1 MILDEMGQVY
11 EYGAQT
17 FEVGGIISVSVENER
32 QYGYIMEM
40 NVGNESCPIAMRD
53 FGGEDFRSLPLEC
66 LTPLETESPAA
77 KGQMYV
83 LCRFSGG
90 LDERQTKVLGIS
102 ASKSVLLHLMLEDT
116 AATQEGT
123 QTFFN
128 SACADE
134 ESDSLCFIYDNGNLE
149 DPDYLNYN
157 LEPVQVYST
166 VEGGTTV

>member
-1 MILDEMGQVY
+1 MILDEMGQVC

-17 FEVGGIISVSVENER
+17 FEVGGIVSVSVGNER

-40 NVGNESCPIAMRD
+40 NVGNESCPTAMSD
-53 FGGEDFRSLPLEC
+53 FGGEDFRILPLEC

-90 LDERQTKVLGIS
+90 LDEQQTKVLGIS

>member
-17 FEVGGIISVSVENER
+17 FEVGGIVSVSVGNER

-40 NVGNESCPIAMRD
+40 NVGNESCPTAMCD

-90 LDERQTKVLGIS
+90 LDEQQTKVLGIS

-123 QTFFN
+123 QTFFH

-149 DPDYLNYN
+149 DSDYLNYK

>member
-17 FEVGGIISVSVENER
+17 FEVGGIVSVSVKNER

-40 NVGNESCPIAMRD
+40 NVGNESCPTAMCD
-53 FGGEDFRSLPLEC
+53 FGGEDYRSLPLEC

-77 KGQMYV
+77 KEQMYV
-83 LCRFSGG
+83 LCRFSDG
-90 LDERQTKVLGIS
+90 LDGQRNKVLGIS
-102 ASKSVLLHLMLEDT
+102 ACKSVLLQLMLEDT

-123 QTFFN
+123 QMFFN

-134 ESDSLCFIYDNGNLE
+134 ESDSLRFIYDTGDLE
-149 DPDYLNYN
+149 DPAYLNYN
-157 LEPVQVYST
+157 FEPVQVYSAA
-166 VEGGTTV
+166 EGGTAA

>member
-11 EYGAQT
+11 EYVAQT
-17 FEVGGIISVSVENER
+17 FEVGGIVSVSVGNER

-40 NVGNESCPIAMRD
+40 NVGNESCPTAMCD

-90 LDERQTKVLGIS
+90 LDEQQTKVLGIS

-123 QTFFN
+123 QTFFH

-149 DPDYLNYN
+149 DSDYLNYN